1 MCKEVRGG
9 VGFEGMAL
17 FNLSA
22 SARDMHL
29 RFADFYPGK
38 LGGGFFQNW
47 VVGFAGFTGCEAIG
61 DDRGGG
67 IGEFFIVFVSDV
79 FDCSCHEFTPRLK
92 RNKRGGQL
100 EAPPLL

>member
-1 MCKEVRGG
+1 MCKEVRSG

-29 RFADFYPGK
+29 RFADLYTGK
-38 LGGGFFQNW
+38 LGGGLFQDW
-47 VVGFAGFTGCEAIG
+47 VVGLAGLTGCEAIG

-67 IGEFFIVFVSDV
+67 IGEFLIVFVSDV
-79 FDCSCHEFTPRLK
+79 FDCSCHESTPV
-92 RNKRGGQL
+92 
-100 EAPPLL
+100 

>member
-29 RFADFYPGK
+29 RFADFHIEK
-38 LGGGFFQNW
+38 LGGDLFQDW
-47 VVGFAGFTGCEAIG
+47 VVGLAGLTGREAVG
-61 DDRGGG
+61 DDCGGR
-67 IGEFFIVFVSDV
+67 IREFLIVFVSDV
-79 FDCSCHEFTPRLK
+79 FDCSRH
-92 RNKRGGQL
+92 N
-100 EAPPLL
+100 